1 MVSLSVRR
9 GLGRWQSGALC
20 LVARPASRPFRRRV
34 AHRRPRF
41 RGADRRKTDRAP
53 VIAAGIRRG
62 GQRLALRPNQPSQAS
77 SRPTAGVPCARNAMP
92 VTGAPNC
99 GDDAAEL
106 GSFPYILI
114 DEEGLGNGGRVG
126 ECRSIRTAWNLSLR
140 LSRLPMIRM
149 RSPARCSRCSRCSY
163 RRLPRRHWRRVDAE
177 LVDDY
182 SVSPAVGLAE
192 HPVEQRR
199 FARGDSRLGRSS
211 GFGWSRGSA
220 SSCS

>member
-1 MVSLSVRR
+1 MQLSLQTCRTISVWDARVRMVSLSVRR

-20 LVARPASRPFRRRV
+20 LVARPASRQFRRRV
-34 AHRRPRF
+34 AHHRPRF
-41 RGADRRKTDRAP
+41 RGADRRKTDKAP

-92 VTGAPNC
+92 VTGAPNY

-106 GSFPYILI
+106 GSFPHILI

-140 LSRLPMIRM
+140 LSRLP
-149 RSPARCSRCSRCSY
+149 
-163 RRLPRRHWRRVDAE
+163 
-177 LVDDY
+177 
-182 SVSPAVGLAE
+182 G
-192 HPVEQRR
+192 
-199 FARGDSRLGRSS
+199 
-211 GFGWSRGSA
+211 
-220 SSCS
+220 

>member
-1 MVSLSVRR
+1 LGCESADGFPIRPTRIRSMAIWRALS
-9 GLGRWQSGALC
+9 C
-20 LVARPASRPFRRRV
+20 CPASV
-34 AHRRPRF
+34 ATVSASSDHHRPRF

-53 VIAAGIRRG
+53 LIAAGIRRG

-92 VTGAPNC
+92 VTGAPNY

-106 GSFPYILI
+106 GSFPHILI

-149 RSPARCSRCSRCSY
+149 RSPRTVQQMQPLFISKTSSSALATCRCRTR
-163 RRLPRRHWRRVDAE
+163 
-177 LVDDY
+177 
-182 SVSPAVGLAE
+182 
-192 HPVEQRR
+192 
-199 FARGDSRLGRSS
+199 
-211 GFGWSRGSA
+211 
-220 SSCS
+220 